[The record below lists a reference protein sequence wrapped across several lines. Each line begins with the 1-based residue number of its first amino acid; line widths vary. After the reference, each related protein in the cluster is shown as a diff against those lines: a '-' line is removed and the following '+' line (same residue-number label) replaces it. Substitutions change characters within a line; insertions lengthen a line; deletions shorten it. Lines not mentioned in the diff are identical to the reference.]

1 MESPSFVTDLFRCL
15 RFYSRLPLPDLGED
29 SDAHAMFDFSRAAY
43 VVPIAGAVIGLC
55 GALVLLAASL
65 VGLPPLVAA
74 LLSLA
79 TLVVATGAFHEDGL
93 ADFADSFGG
102 TSREQKLAI
111 LKDSRIGT
119 YGASALILGFA
130 LRATALAALMERG
143 SAAAAIVVVAI
154 AALSRGLGLMPLAML
169 APARADGAGS
179 AAGKPIGTPL
189 ALAGA
194 LAVFFGFA
202 PLLAGAGPARLAA
215 AILAAT
221 AAAYAVTRVARHA
234 LGGQTGDVAGAAQQ
248 LAEIAY
254 LCALAAAPHG

>member
-1 MESPSFVTDLFRCL
+1 MASPSFVTDLFHCL
-15 RFYSRLPLPDLGED
+15 RFYSRLPLPEFHED
-29 SDAHAMFDFSRAAY
+29 ADAHAMFDFCRAAY

-55 GALVLLAASL
+55 GALVLLAAAL

-93 ADFADSFGG
+93 ADCADSFGG
-102 TSREQKLAI
+102 TSRAEKLAI

-119 YGASALILGFA
+119 FGASALVLGFA
-130 LRATALAALMERG
+130 LRAAALAALMERD
-143 SAAAAIVVVAI
+143 SFAAAIVVVAA
-154 AALSRGLGLMPLAML
+154 AALSRGLGLMPLAL
-169 APARADGAGS
+169 LEPARADGAGS

-194 LAVFFGFA
+194 LAVLFGFA
-202 PLLAGAGPARLAA
+202 PLVAGFGLARLAA

-221 AAAYAVTRVARHA
+221 AAAYAVTRVARHT
-234 LGGQTGDVAGAAQQ
+234 LGGQTGDVAGTAQQ

-254 LCALAAAPHG
+254 LCVLVAIPRF